1 MNKEQYMKELDS
13 LLRNIPE
20 SERKEALSYYEEYF
34 DDAGVENEQQV
45 IEELGQPSKVAANIK
60 EGLRGSIGYQNMGTN
75 YQNSGFQHIETQ
87 NVYSGIPEQKSGD
100 LPTWAIVLIIIG
112 CIILSP
118 VILGA
123 AGTAIGAIFS
133 VIAGI
138 IGLII
143 GLGAAGIGLVVAAV
157 ALVALGISLIMTSGF
172 ASILLIGVGLLLAA
186 IGLLFILA
194 TVWLCG
200 WALPTFVKWIIKL
213 CKMPFEKKQDNVI
226 TQ

>member
-20 SERKEALSYYEEYF
+20 SERREALSYYEEYF
-34 DDAGVENEQQV
+34 DDAGTENEQQV

-60 EGLRGSIGYQNMGTN
+60 EGLRGTIGYQNMGTN

-87 NVYSGIPEQKSGD
+87 NVYTGVPEQKNNE
-100 LPTWAIVLIIIG
+100 LPAWAIVLIVIG

-118 VILGA
+118 VIIGA
-123 AGTAIGAIFS
+123 AGTVVGTLFS
-133 VIAGI
+133 VIVGI

-143 GLGAAGIGLVVAAV
+143 GLGAAGVGLVVGAI
-157 ALVALGISLIMTSGF
+157 ALVSLGISLIMTSGY
-172 ASILLIGVGLLLAA
+172 AAMLLIGVGLLLAA
-186 IGLLFILA
+186 IGILMILA

-200 WALPTFVKWIIKL
+200 WALPTFIKWIIKL
-213 CKMPFEKKQDNVI
+213 CKMPFEKKQDEVI